1 MAVFN
6 MRCKE
11 LNLPIC
17 RLALFLDPR
26 YKAAV
31 DTPAGYRGLIET
43 VSFYDVAYLS
53 LYCEFL

>member
-1 MAVFN
+1 

-31 DTPAGYRGLIET
+31 DTPANYRGLIET
-43 VSFYDVAYLS
+43 VSIYDVAYLS